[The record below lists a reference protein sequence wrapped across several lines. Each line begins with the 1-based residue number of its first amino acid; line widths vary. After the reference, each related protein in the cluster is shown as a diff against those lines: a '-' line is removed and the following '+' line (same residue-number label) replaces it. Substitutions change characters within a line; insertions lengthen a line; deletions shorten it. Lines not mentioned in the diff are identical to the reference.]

1 MSGHHHH
8 NTSESSHQLTVVLII
23 TIGAVIIQWIGVA
36 ITGSLALAADA
47 GHQLTDALGI
57 TIALIAARIASR
69 PPSPT
74 RTFGYVR
81 AEVLSAVVHAALIC
95 AMCVFLGY
103 EAIHRWNSATK
114 VSSTGVMGFALL
126 GLIANFAGVLI
137 LRKSSRSNLNV
148 RTAFLDV
155 ASDAAVSAVVL
166 ASGAIMA
173 VTGWTR
179 LDIVA
184 TSFVVI
190 TILVRTWGVVVDAT
204 RILMEGVPTG
214 ISIEDVRSI
223 ALNIPGVVD
232 LHDVHVW
239 ATTPESTL
247 LSAHIVVEQSEHDS
261 GGTGRILDALEST
274 FESELQITHT
284 TFQIEHPL
292 HQLHEH
298 PRHD

>member
-1 MSGHHHH
+1 MSSHHHH
-8 NTSESSHQLTVVLII
+8 STLDSSRQLRIVLAI
-23 TIGAVIIQWIGVA
+23 TISVVIAQWIGVA

-57 TIALIAARIASR
+57 TIALVASRIATR

-95 AMCVFLGY
+95 GMCVVLGY
-103 EAIHRWNSATK
+103 EVLHRWNSPIE
-114 VSSTGVMGFALL
+114 VSSIGVMSFALL
-126 GLIANFAGVLI
+126 GLIANFAGVLV
-137 LRKSSRSNLNV
+137 LKNTSRDNLNV

-166 ASGAIMA
+166 VSGAIMA
-173 VTGWTR
+173 ITGWMR

-184 TSFVVI
+184 TSFVVV
-190 TILVRTWGVVVDAT
+190 TILKRTWGVIVDAT
-204 RILMEGVPTG
+204 RILMEGVPSG
-214 ISIEDVRSI
+214 FSIDLVRKT
-223 ALNIPGVVD
+223 ALRVPGVVD
-232 LHDVHVW
+232 IHDLHIW
-239 ATTPESTL
+239 SITPESVL
-247 LSAHIVVEQSEHDS
+247 VSAHIVIDQFEHDS
-261 GGTGRILDALEST
+261 GGSGRILDDLEAT

-284 TFQIEHPL
+284 TFQIEHPS

-298 PRHD
+298 PTHE